1 MQLYFRPFACSLAS
15 RIAIVESG
23 QEASFHHVDGATLS
37 DGADY
42 KTVNPL
48 GYVPALH
55 IGEDR
60 VLTENT
66 AILQYIADKAPNSGL
81 LPPVGDPQRYRV
93 LEWLGFVA
101 TELHAKLFGGIFGAA
116 TEEAK
121 EAAREKGKSRLQ
133 HLSEHLADRQFLVE
147 HHFTIADAYLV
158 AVLNWCEYT
167 GVDIKAFPT
176 LSAYRT
182 RLRAR
187 PGVAQAMAD
196 ERPLLKVA

>member
-23 QEASFHHVDGATLS
+23 QEAAFHHVDGHTLA
-37 DGADY
+37 DGAHY
-42 KTVNPL
+42 NTVNPL

-66 AILQYIADKAPNSGL
+66 AILQYIADRAPASGL

-93 LEWLGFVA
+93 LEWLGFVS
-101 TELHAKLFGGIFGAA
+101 TELHSKLFNSIFGSA
-116 TEEAK
+116 TEEGKAEARAK
-121 EAAREKGKSRLQ
+121 GQSRLQ
-133 HLSEHLADRQFLVE
+133 HINDHLADRQFLVGDR
-147 HHFTIADAYLV
+147 FTIADAYLV

-167 GVDIKAFPT
+167 GIDIKAFPA
-176 LSAYRT
+176 LNAYRT

-187 PGVAQAMAD
+187 PSVAQAITD